1 MKHDYKGGFFMESKL
16 VTPKFIIST
25 VVFILVCIFGCF
37 VPVYPKLLDSGYVPD
52 QNFKIKVVAIENE
65 TENMQFQV
73 FSGYDGASAFVFP
86 NSTFTY
92 AQDKAVGLSLTDKL
106 VIKCVKGSY
115 LPVFIQD
122 GGPASGPVEDGYQ
135 GPYVISM
142 WLGFPSTSLGSKTN
156 ICYVLKKDQIG
167 TIGIR
172 IGQKGDYRL
181 VAHENIKFLP

>member
-16 VTPKFIIST
+16 TVPKFIIST
-25 VVFILVCIFGCF
+25 VIFILICAFGCF
-37 VPVYPKLLDSGYVPD
+37 VPVYPKLLDSGYIPD
-52 QNFKIKVVAIENE
+52 HNFKIKIVAIENE

-73 FSGYDGASAFVFP
+73 FSGYDGSSAFIFP
-86 NSTFTY
+86 SSTFHY
-92 AQDKAVGLSLTDKL
+92 DHDKALGLSLADK
-106 VIKCVKGSY
+106 VVVKCVKGSY

-122 GGPASGPVEDGYQ
+122 GGLASGQVEDGYQ

-142 WLGFPSTSLGSKTN
+142 WLGVPNTTFCNKIN
-156 ICYVLKKDQIG
+156 ICYILKKDQIG

-181 VAHENIKFLP
+181 IAYDNLKFLP